1 MYLYHADAL
10 AIGGTLVRPI
20 PQVIESRAACS
31 LPTAGGTSSCRV
43 EKFSLNGLISFD
55 MAQCDL
61 AGGVEIKN
69 GVPLCVT
76 RVSVVIEGLNI
87 LNMVMADRIVARLA
101 SEHGPNDKEPKI
113 ITTGC
118 HYDGLR
124 IAGHPVEVETAHNL
138 YSDMP
143 TFADWQKA
151 WTSKNKATR
160 KRVQDCMIGS
170 TLPSAPA
177 KTDPQHLQDV
187 HRAVREQGKARDLRQ
202 TVLSSF
208 VSKVTG
214 IAGSEIDNWGP
225 IIVVPQFGTIYL
237 GEVIVSPSQRR
248 VNMMRLELG
257 SPDGGSFN
265 LGSGSS
271 NGTTIP
277 PT

>member
-20 PQVIESRAACS
+20 SQVIESKAACS

-43 EKFSLNGLISFD
+43 EKFSLNGSISFD

-61 AGGVEIKN
+61 AGSVETKN
-69 GVPLCVT
+69 GIDTSVT

-87 LNMVMADRIVARLA
+87 LNMVTADRIVARLA
-101 SEHGPNDKEPKI
+101 SEHGPGDKEPKI

-118 HYDGLR
+118 HYDGMR
-124 IAGHPVEVETAHNL
+124 IAGHPVEIQTAHNL
-138 YSDMP
+138 FSDMP

-151 WTSKNKATR
+151 WKNKGTR
-160 KRVQDCMIGS
+160 KRVQECMIGS

-177 KTDPQHLQDV
+177 KSDPSHLQDV
-187 HRAVREQGKARDLRQ
+187 HQAVTRQSNAPDLKQ

-208 VSKVTG
+208 VGKVTG
-214 IAGSEIDNWGP
+214 ITGSEINNWGP

-237 GEVIVSPSQRR
+237 GEVLVSQSQRR
-248 VNMMRLELG
+248 VNMLRLELG
-257 SPDGGSFN
+257 SPDGASFVV
-265 LGSGSS
+265 GSGSS
-271 NGTTIP
+271 NGTTFP
-277 PT
+277 P